1 MEQPIVEV
9 CEVDKSYGEQKVL
22 NKVSMKLYKGNIY
35 GLVGRN
41 GSGKTVLMKCI
52 LGLTRPDAGKVFVH
66 GKEIGKEEEFAPDT
80 GFLIEA
86 PGFFNTRSGYENLKY
101 FMGIRRKADPEWLN
115 KCLKEVGLE
124 HAGKKKVGKYSMGMR
139 QRLGIAQALLE
150 KPDLLILDEPM
161 NGLDNEGVD
170 SIRDKLMDW
179 RDRGTTILLASHNRE
194 DIEYLCDE
202 EYEMDR
208 GILKKRLPKYLT

>member
-1 MEQPIVEV
+1 
-9 CEVDKSYGEQKVL
+9 
-22 NKVSMKLYKGNIY
+22 
-35 GLVGRN
+35 
-41 GSGKTVLMKCI
+41 
-52 LGLTRPDAGKVFVH
+52 
-66 GKEIGKEEEFAPDT
+66 
-80 GFLIEA
+80 
-86 PGFFNTRSGYENLKY
+86 
-101 FMGIRRKADPEWLN
+101 
-115 KCLKEVGLE
+115 
-124 HAGKKKVGKYSMGMR
+124 MGMR